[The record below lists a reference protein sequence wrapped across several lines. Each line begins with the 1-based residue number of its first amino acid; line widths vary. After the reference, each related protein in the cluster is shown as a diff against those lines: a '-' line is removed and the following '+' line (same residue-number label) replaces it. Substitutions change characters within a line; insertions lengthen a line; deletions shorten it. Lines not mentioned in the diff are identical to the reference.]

1 MVICFDWEPLI
12 YILSSQRAAGAGK
25 RYEKYINITHEHLT
39 QKPQYVLCGPVGSN
53 GCFPLQKRLLTPLCR
68 YLLCFTCISVLLWG
82 DGIEGL
88 LFQAANRVVT
98 RIIRLCNDFSGIHY
112 GDFLFPQLFSRLAA
126 EYIHTGCLLIHFRHT
141 TVCRHSGRSFS
152 FITLPEYTNIML
164 RRESL

>member
-112 GDFLFPQLFSRLAA
+112 GDFFISVVILPARSRIYPYRLSSDTFQAHHSVPPFRPQLQLHHASG
-126 EYIHTGCLLIHFRHT
+126 IH
-141 TVCRHSGRSFS
+141 
-152 FITLPEYTNIML
+152 
-164 RRESL
+164 